1 MRFIPIKAGMIWLA
15 GIVLAAC
22 SARPSTAGI
31 PTSTPGPTS
40 PPFPT
45 IAAPTEE
52 VVSLAPIVGDTLRV
66 ATSADFPPWEYID
79 KENNLKGFDIE
90 LIQEI
95 GKRGG
100 VKVDIR
106 DLQNF
111 DALLPAVEKG
121 EVHAAIGSITPTE
134 KRRQMVDFSE
144 VYYREYQCVVTSPEL
159 PITINDPKE
168 IVIYNV
174 GVITNTALDKW
185 VIEELVR
192 PGLLPLNNLNRYD
205 TADALV
211 YGLTTNTI
219 LVGLMD
225 SSTAV
230 AYESD
235 HKVRIILTEQIV
247 EDGPAIAIQKNQ
259 HELKQTLDKIIDKL
273 IHEGFIDQLAEKYF
287 RQQINP

>member
-1 MRFIPIKAGMIWLA
+1 MKPLYLRAIGVWLA
-15 GIVLAAC
+15 SLIFTAC
-22 SARPSTAGI
+22 SAQLAPM
-31 PTSTPGPTS
+31 PTVTYTPQPTS

-52 VVSLAPIVGDTLRV
+52 VLSLKPIVGDTLRV
-66 ATSADFPPWEYID
+66 ATSADFLPWEYLD

-95 GKRGG
+95 ARRGG
-100 VKVDIR
+100 VEADIR
-106 DLQNF
+106 DYQNF

-121 EVHAAIGSITPTE
+121 DVHVAIGSITPTE
-134 KRRQMVDFSE
+134 KRRQSVDFSE
-144 VYYREYQCVVTSPEL
+144 VYYREYQCIVTAPDL
-159 PITINDPKE
+159 PITINEPKD
-168 IVIYNV
+168 IVIYNI

-205 TADALV
+205 SADALV
-211 YGLTTNTI
+211 YGLTTNAI
-219 LVGLMD
+219 LIGLLD

-235 HKVRIILTEQIV
+235 HKLRILLTEQIV
-247 EDGPAIAIQKNQ
+247 EDGPAIAIQKGN
-259 HELKQTLDKIIDKL
+259 HELKQMLDKL
-273 IHEGFIDQLAEKYF
+273 IDKMLHEGFIDQLAEKYF
-287 RQQINP
+287 RQQVNP